1 MTILLENECSP
12 ELSAKLFQFDAEK
25 TAEDVTE
32 AFLDCENCPYEASV
46 SITITDDAS
55 IREINREHRG
65 IDAATDVLS
74 FPMIQYPAPAD
85 FDILED
91 ADDAFDPDSGE
102 LLLGD
107 IVLSADHILAQARA
121 YGHSLRRE
129 YAFLI
134 THSLL
139 HLIGYDH
146 MTETDAA
153 LMEDRQRAVLEKC
166 GISRD
171 DG

>member
-1 MTILLENECSP
+1 
-12 ELSAKLFQFDAEK
+12 
-25 TAEDVTE
+25 
-32 AFLDCENCPYEASV
+32 
-46 SITITDDAS
+46 
-55 IREINREHRG
+55 
-65 IDAATDVLS
+65 
-74 FPMIQYPAPAD
+74 MIQYPAPAD

>member
-12 ELSAKLFQFDAEK
+12 DLSAKLFQFDAEK

-134 THSLL
+134 PQRRVNRNSQRIPARQFG
-139 HLIGYDH
+139 LI
-146 MTETDAA
+146 A
-153 LMEDRQRAVLEKC
+153 LPFLIRNGFVLR
-166 GISRD
+166 ILND
-171 DG
+171 